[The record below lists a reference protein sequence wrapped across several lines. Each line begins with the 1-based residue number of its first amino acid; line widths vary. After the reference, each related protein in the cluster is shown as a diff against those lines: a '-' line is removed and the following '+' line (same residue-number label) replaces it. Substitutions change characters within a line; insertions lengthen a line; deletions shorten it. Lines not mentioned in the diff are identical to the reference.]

1 MRIIEVGDA
10 SGQVIAPDW
19 LTKAETVHRQLRPG
33 LPADYAGRMAQV
45 LAAGARMC
53 VVVAGTETETET
65 EEVICVAVW
74 RVIENTYEGR
84 RLYVDDLVSDESR
97 RSRGAGKTMLN
108 WLEARAR
115 QLGCGVLALDSGVQ
129 RSRAHHFYFREGM
142 HISAFCF
149 RKGLE

>member
-19 LTKAETVHRQLRPG
+19 LIKAESVHRQLRPG

-53 VVVAGTETETET
+53 VAAAGTET

-84 RLYVDDLVSDESR
+84 RLYVDDLVSDKSR
-97 RSRGAGKTMLN
+97 RSRGAGKAMLD

-115 QLGCGVLALDSGVQ
+115 
-129 RSRAHHFYFREGM
+129 
-142 HISAFCF
+142 
-149 RKGLE
+149 